1 MATLEPGWCSG
12 AIVRLDNNP
21 KLLRPR
27 VNSVEL
33 LPVGVVASVR
43 SYTFGVVTLFLAT
56 TTATGAGAM
65 MQPEVQDRLL
75 L

>member
-1 MATLEPGWCSG
+1 
-12 AIVRLDNNP
+12 
-21 KLLRPR
+21 

-56 TTATGAGAM
+56 MTATGAGAM